1 MLARALA
8 RPSNMLVLDEPT
20 NDLDLETLDLLQE
33 FLADYAGTVLLVS
46 HDRDFLDRVATSVLA
61 AERDGRWIEYAGG
74 YSDMLVQRGGSQEP
88 QAKQRAAPRTAD
100 TTEPPS
106 QEAAASPAPQRKLSY
121 KQTQAL
127 EALPKQI
134 AALESEIAA
143 LGRRLAD
150 PNLFARDPAAFNEST
165 THLARAEAELAE
177 AEHAWLELELLRDE
191 IAHHRATTKR

>member
-1 MLARALA
+1 MAAHRQ
-8 RPSNMLVLDEPT
+8 RWSEGIGY
-20 NDLDLETLDLLQE
+20 LERETFDAFLQ
-33 FLADYAGTVLLVS
+33 L
-46 HDRDFLDRVATSVLA
+46 
-61 AERDGRWIEYAGG
+61 
-74 YSDMLVQRGGSQEP
+74 
-88 QAKQRAAPRTAD
+88 
-100 TTEPPS
+100 
-106 QEAAASPAPQRKLSY
+106 PAPQRKLSY

-165 THLARAEAELAE
+165 TRLARAEAELAE